1 MMRIGRI
8 FLVGA
13 ICATQI
19 GCSFVFVKSPPPP
32 GNRRQDPFEPVA
44 DCTETRIPPI
54 VDVVAASIAG
64 VFIAFAAVDTLTGT
78 PLNATAQ
85 QNHHY
90 ETIRAEM
97 FWGGLVGS
105 GITVASAIWGFR
117 TTRKCREYVDEKS
130 TKDVLWLTPP
140 SP

>member
-1 MMRIGRI
+1 MRIGHV

-64 VFIAFAAVDTLTGT
+64 VFVAFAAVDTLTGT
-78 PLNATAQ
+78 HN
-85 QNHHY
+85 
-90 ETIRAEM
+90 ETLRAEM
-97 FWGGLVGS
+97 FWGGLVTS
-105 GITVASAIWGFR
+105 GVTVASAIWGFR
-117 TTRKCREYVDEKS
+117 TTRKCRDYVEEK
-130 TKDVLWLTPP
+130 TRKDALWLRPAAP
-140 SP
+140 